1 MQSVPKIVVK
11 RLQHHPTPAGTHP
24 DADLL
29 TAFAEHS
36 LSRRERALLAE
47 HLATCADCREVVTLA
62 LPETESLAL
71 PASART
77 PRIPWLTW
85 PTLRWV
91 TLSIGI
97 LVVASAA
104 ILHYSHRNQ
113 VATVASNVMPTDAA
127 PALSITNQALSL
139 RPAVPSGA
147 TRRETSVRPASNSRT
162 ATAHKLTLTPNRP
175 TDHAVYSGGSGGG
188 MAASSGIAASPEI
201 HQQVNVGASSEVVE
215 VQAEA
220 TTLNTDAT
228 TGRNRIAQN
237 QIAQNQP
244 DLPIQGRAFTDLNVV
259 KAKDPVPAQAGANA
273 STAPSPASGVAV
285 QTSSAMVQASPR
297 WTVSPAGALQ
307 RSFDGGSTWQ
317 TVDPSTSLR
326 HGMARAAVSVQA
338 GSGTADQKKENL
350 DQKVSSAP
358 RPNPIFRAVA
368 ALGPE
373 VWAGASSGFIYHSQD
388 GGNRWILVTPSE
400 AGTIL
405 TGDIL
410 SIQFSDLQHGR
421 IATSAAELWTTF
433 DAGQTWHKQP

>member
-1 MQSVPKIVVK
+1 MQSVPKIVAK
-11 RLQHHPTPAGTHP
+11 RLQHNPAPASAHP

-36 LSRRERALLAE
+36 LSQPERAFLLQ

-97 LVVASAA
+97 LVVASVA

-113 VATVASNVMPTDAA
+113 VATVASNVMPTEAA
-127 PALSITNQALSL
+127 PALSITDQALSL
-139 RPAVPSGA
+139 RPTVPSGA
-147 TRRETSVRPASNSRT
+147 TRRETSVGPASNSRT
-162 ATAHKLTLTPNRP
+162 ATAHKLTLTPNHP

-188 MAASSGIAASPEI
+188 MVASSGIAASPEI
-201 HQQVNVGASSEVVE
+201 HQQVKVGASSEVVE

-228 TGRNRIAQN
+228 TGRNQIAQN
-237 QIAQNQP
+237 QIAQNRP

-259 KAKDPVPAQAGANA
+259 KAKDPVPPEAGANA

-297 WTVSPAGALQ
+297 WAVSPAGALQ
-307 RSFDGGSTWQ
+307 RSFDGGGTWQ

-338 GSGTADQKKENL
+338 GSGTTDQKKQNL
-350 DQKVSSAP
+350 NEKGSSAP
-358 RPNPIFRAVA
+358 VPLFRAVA
-368 ALGPE
+368 AVGPE
-373 VWAGASSGFIYHSQD
+373 VWVGASSGLIYHSQD

-400 AGTIL
+400 AGIIL

-410 SIQFSDLQHGR
+410 SIQFSDLRHGR
-421 IATSAAELWTTF
+421 IATSTTEVWTTF